1 MSEENE
7 TVNVEDNT
15 SAEVVELENLT
26 LDDLLNMS
34 EDDVEEFK
42 ARKSYRHEAPPSL
55 DAAHA

>member
-7 TVNVEDNT
+7 TVNEAVEDNT

-42 ARKSYRHEAPPSL
+42 QKKIIQA
-55 DAAHA
+55 